1 MRVYDNQSTK
11 TVKGKNTMA
20 RKANVLLVED
30 DSGVRTALGNAL
42 VAENYGVVAASSAKE
57 ALKQFQDNPVDVAL
71 LDLSLGQENGWYIF
85 QQLRDL
91 QPRLSII
98 VMSGWSQLFGH
109 ARAHTA
115 AAILEKPLDLPA
127 LFQTL
132 DRITAGPRVP
142 RNIHGNGIT
151 ERAE

>member
-1 MRVYDNQSTK
+1 
-11 TVKGKNTMA
+11 MA

-42 VAENYGVVAASSAKE
+42 LAENYSVVSASSAKE
-57 ALKQFQDNPVDVAL
+57 ALEQFHEHSVDVAL
-71 LDLSLGQENGWYIF
+71 LDLNLGQENGWDIF

-98 VMSGWSQLFGH
+98 VMSGWSHLFGH

-115 AAILEKPLDLPA
+115 AAVLEKPLDLPA

-132 DRITAGPRVP
+132 DRITARSETLPLT
-142 RNIHGNGIT
+142 NHGSGIT